1 MQQEALE
8 LRGLGRKLPYKFDNT
23 FVGPGY
29 YSLPPRSYSQM
40 GRFRGSS
47 MKLEELR
54 SSSIG
59 PGSYDVRMPR
69 SRSSGHKIQTGSY
82 NFGEHKC
89 ETRNVDVDV
98 ERSFRYLTPVKMN
111 IEWKRMAKME
121 AYTNQQDFDLH
132 NFPAPCDYHVVC
144 DRRGKA
150 SFPVI

>member
-59 PGSYDVRMPR
+59 PGSYDVRTPR